1 MIGLD
6 KEQQLREYYQS
17 ELSYLRKSG
26 VEFARQHPGIAGRL
40 ELGTDI
46 VPDPFTERL
55 IESFAW
61 LTGRIRHSIH
71 ARIPQL
77 STTLLGAI
85 YPNFTAPVPSLSM
98 AQFYPDVQRQ
108 ELADG
113 VTVPAETSLE
123 CSSHETSGS
132 DNVTLK
138 WRTAWSVTLYPV
150 HIARADFLPAGRY
163 GFTGAARHAV
173 SVLRLR
179 LVSETVPLEK
189 CNIKNLRIFLNSNRF
204 ETFALYEKLLLHR
217 LDTGLFNPDSVQE
230 KAEPVLLGKEAV
242 RPAGLTAEE
251 LVLPKTDFAMPSY
264 QLLQEYFS
272 FPERFLFLELAI
284 DLKKHLAALT
294 KDAPLR
300 QLDLLIPLDMEPRGL
315 NVSPEMFRLYVTPVV
330 NLFEK
335 ISEPVLWDDMQ
346 SEYRLLPDAK
356 RYKSTEIHS
365 VKTVSMID
373 PENGNTLPVKP
384 FFSAEF
390 SETEN
395 PVNTANL
402 PESYWIMERTP
413 SAAGI
418 PGTDVWLRFVDSKFK
433 TNRLQSRT
441 VFARILCT
449 NRSFASEAQAG
460 TVLQSETEI
469 PCRTITLLTKPTE
482 TQTPPMDGESLW
494 MLISHLSLNYLS
506 LEGEDGAAVL
516 REILRLYIPR
526 ENSTAQRLLSG
537 LRNLRTESIVRRM
550 GHVPWRGFVRGLGI
564 ELTLDETYFTGNS
577 AYLFAEVMNEFFRLY
592 AGINTLTELTWRST
606 IGDEIRKQ
614 WQPKFGLR
622 TKL

>member
-1 MIGLD
+1 MISQD
-6 KEQQLREYYQS
+6 NEQRLREYYQS

-26 VEFARQHPGIAGRL
+26 VEFARQHPRIAGRL

-61 LTGRIRHSIH
+61 LTGRIRYSIN

-77 STTLLGAI
+77 SATLLGAI

-98 AQFYPDVQRQ
+98 AQFHPNVQRP

-113 VTVPAETSLE
+113 VTIPAETHLE
-123 CSSHETSGS
+123 CSSLETSGS
-132 DNVTLK
+132 DSVTLK

-150 HIARADFLPAGRY
+150 RIIRADFQSAGYY
-163 GFTGAARHAV
+163 GFTGAARNAA

-179 LVSETVPLEK
+179 LVSETVPLEN
-189 CNIKNLRIFLNSNRF
+189 CNIQKLRIFLNGDRF

-217 LDTGLFNPDSVQE
+217 MDFGLFNPDSTQ
-230 KAEPVLLGKEAV
+230 KKTEPILLGNEAV
-242 RPAGLTAEE
+242 QPAGLTAEE
-251 LVLPKTDFAMPSY
+251 FVLPKTDFAMPSY

-272 FPERFLFLELAI
+272 FPERFLFLDLTI
-284 DLKKHLAALT
+284 DLKKHLSALT

-300 QLDLLIPLDMEPRGL
+300 QLDLLIPLEMESRGL
-315 NVSPEMFRLYVTPVV
+315 NVSPEMFKLYVTPVV

-335 ISEPVLWDDMQ
+335 ISEPISLDDTQ
-346 SEYRLLPDAK
+346 SEYRLLPDVK
-356 RYKSTEIHS
+356 HQKSTEIHS

-373 PENGNTLPVKP
+373 PENGNTLPVEP
-384 FFSAEF
+384 FFSPEF
-390 SETEN
+390 SE
-395 PVNTANL
+395 PANNL
-402 PESYWIMERTP
+402 TNQPKSYWIMERTP

-418 PGTDVWLRFVDSKFK
+418 SGTDMWLRFVDSKFQ
-433 TNRLQSRT
+433 TNRIQSRT

-449 NRSFASEAQAG
+449 NRSYASEAQIG
-460 TVLQSETEI
+460 TILQSETEI

-482 TQTPPMDGESLW
+482 SQTPPMDGESLW

-506 LEGEDGAAVL
+506 LEGENGAALL
-516 REILRLYIPR
+516 REILRLYVPR
-526 ENSTAQRLLSG
+526 ENSAAQRLLPG
-537 LRNLRTESIVRRM
+537 LRNIRTEPIVRRM
-550 GHVPWRGFVRGLGI
+550 GNVPWRGFVRGLGI
-564 ELTLDETYFTGNS
+564 ELTLDDSCFTGNS

-592 AGINTLTELTWRST
+592 TEINTPTELTWRST
-606 IGDEIRKQ
+606 VGGEVRKC

>member
-1 MIGLD
+1 MIGQD
-6 KEQQLREYYQS
+6 NEQRLREYYQS

-26 VEFARQHPGIAGRL
+26 IEFARQHPKIAGQL
-40 ELGTDI
+40 ELGADI
-46 VPDPFTERL
+46 IPDPFTERL

-61 LTGRIRHSIH
+61 LTGRIRYSIN

-98 AQFYPDVQRQ
+98 VQFRPNVQRP

-113 VTVPAETSLE
+113 VTIPPETPLE
-123 CSSHETSGS
+123 CSSLETSGS
-132 DNVTLK
+132 DTVTLK

-150 HIARADFLPAGRY
+150 RIVRADFQPAGRY
-163 GFTGAARHAV
+163 GFTGSARHAA

-189 CNIKNLRIFLNSNRF
+189 CNIQNLRIFLNGNQF

-217 LDTGLFNPDSVQE
+217 LDVGLFNPDSTQE
-230 KAEPVLLGKEAV
+230 KTEPVLLGQEAV
-242 RPAGLTAEE
+242 QPAGLTADEF
-251 LVLPKTDFAMPSY
+251 VLPQTHFAMPSY

-294 KDAPLR
+294 QDVPLQ
-300 QLDLLIPLDMEPRGL
+300 QLDLLIPLEMEMRGL
-315 NVSPEMFRLYVTPVV
+315 DVSPEMFKLYVTPII

-335 ISEPVLWDDMQ
+335 ISEPIHLDDTQ
-346 SEYRLLPDAK
+346 SEYRLLPNAK
-356 RYKSTEIHS
+356 RHKSTEIHS

-373 PENGNTLPVKP
+373 PENGNTLPVEP
-384 FFSAEF
+384 FFSANF
-390 SETEN
+390 SEPEHVTN
-395 PVNTANL
+395 PSTK
-402 PESYWIMERTP
+402 SYWMMERTP
-413 SAAGI
+413 SAGI
-418 PGTDVWLRFVDSKFK
+418 SGTDVWLRFVDSKFQ
-433 TNRLQSRT
+433 TSRIQSRT

-449 NRSFASEAQAG
+449 NRSLASEASIG
-460 TVLQSETEI
+460 TVLQSEIEI
-469 PCRTITLLTKPTE
+469 PCQAIILLTKPTG

-506 LEGEDGAAVL
+506 LEGKDGAGVL
-516 REILRLYIPR
+516 REILRLYVPR
-526 ENSTAQRLLSG
+526 ENSAAQRLLLG
-537 LRNLRTESIVRRM
+537 LQNMRTKPIIRRM
-550 GHVPWRGFVRGLGI
+550 GNVPWRGFVRGLGI
-564 ELTLDETYFTGNS
+564 ELTLDDTCFTGNS

-592 AGINTLTELTWRST
+592 TEINTPTELTWRSAV
-606 IGDEIRKQ
+606 GGEIRKQ
-614 WQPKFGLR
+614 WQPEFGLR

>member
-1 MIGLD
+1 MIGQD
-6 KEQQLREYYQS
+6 NEQRLREYYQS

-26 VEFARQHPGIAGRL
+26 VEFARQHPRIAGRL

-61 LTGRIRHSIH
+61 LTGRIRYSIN

-77 STTLLGAI
+77 SATLLGSI
-85 YPNFTAPVPSLSM
+85 YPNFTAPLPSLSM
-98 AQFYPDVQRQ
+98 VQFHPNVQRP

-113 VTVPAETSLE
+113 VTIPPETSLE
-123 CSSHETSGS
+123 CSSFETLGS
-132 DNVTLK
+132 DTVTLK

-150 HIARADFLPAGRY
+150 RITHADVQPAGRY
-163 GFTGAARHAV
+163 GFTGVARHAI

-189 CNIKNLRIFLNSNRF
+189 CNIQNLRIFLNGDRF

-217 LDTGLFNPDSVQE
+217 LEVGLFNPDSTQE
-230 KAEPVLLGKEAV
+230 KAEPVLLGQEAV
-242 RPAGLTAEE
+242 RPVGLTAEE
-251 LVLPKTDFAMPSY
+251 FVLPQTPFAMPSY

-294 KDAPLR
+294 QDAPLR
-300 QLDLLIPLDMEPRGL
+300 QLDLLIPLEIEPRGL
-315 NVSPEMFRLYVTPVV
+315 NISPEMFKLYVTPIV

-335 ISEPVLWDDMQ
+335 ISEPIHLDDTQ

-373 PENGNTLPVKP
+373 PENGNTLPVEP
-384 FFSAEF
+384 FFSANF
-390 SETEN
+390 SETEKLTN
-395 PVNTANL
+395 QSTQ
-402 PESYWIMERTP
+402 SYWMMERTP
-413 SAAGI
+413 SAGI
-418 PGTDVWLRFVDSKFK
+418 SGTDVWLRFVDSKFK
-433 TNRLQSRT
+433 TNRIQSRT

-449 NRSFASEAQAG
+449 NRSFASEAQIG
-460 TVLQSETEI
+460 TVLQSEIEI

-516 REILRLYIPR
+516 REILRLYVPR
-526 ENSTAQRLLSG
+526 ENSVVQRLLSG
-537 LRNLRTESIVRRM
+537 LQNMRTESIIRRM
-550 GHVPWRGFVRGLGI
+550 GNVPWRGFVRGLGI
-564 ELTLDETYFTGNS
+564 ELTLDDSCFTGNS

-592 AGINTLTELTWRST
+592 TGINTPTELTWRST
-606 IGDEIRKQ
+606 VGGEIRKR
-614 WQPKFGLR
+614 WQPEFGFR
-622 TKL
+622 TNL

>member
-1 MIGLD
+1 MIGQD
-6 KEQQLREYYQS
+6 NEQRLREYYQS

-26 VEFARQHPGIAGRL
+26 IEFARQHPRIAGRL

-61 LTGRIRHSIH
+61 LTGRIRYSIN

-98 AQFYPDVQRQ
+98 AQFHPNVQRT

-113 VTVPAETSLE
+113 VMIPPETHLE
-123 CSSHETSGS
+123 CSSLETSEN
-132 DNVTLK
+132 DTIILK
-138 WRTAWSVTLYPV
+138 WQTAWSVTLYPV
-150 HIARADFLPAGRY
+150 HITRADFQPAGRY
-163 GFTGAARHAV
+163 GFTGAARHAA

-179 LVSETVPLEK
+179 LVSETVPLEQ
-189 CNIKNLRIFLNSNRF
+189 CNIKNLRIFLNGNRF
-204 ETFALYEKLLLHR
+204 ETFALYEKLLLQR
-217 LDTGLFNPDSVQE
+217 MDIGLFNPDSTQE
-230 KAEPVLLGKEAV
+230 KTEPVLLGKEAI
-242 RPAGLTAEE
+242 RPVGLTADEF
-251 LVLPKTDFAMPSY
+251 VLPQTQFAMPSY

-294 KDAPLR
+294 QNTSLR
-300 QLDLLIPLDMEPRGL
+300 QLDLLIPLEMEPRGL
-315 NVSPEMFRLYVTPVV
+315 NVSPEMFNLYVTPIV

-335 ISEPVLWDDMQ
+335 ISEPIHLDDTQ

-356 RYKSTEIHS
+356 RNKSTEIHS
-365 VKTVSMID
+365 IKTVSMID
-373 PENGNTLPVKP
+373 PENGNTLPVEP
-384 FFSAEF
+384 FFSANF
-390 SETEN
+390 SEPEN
-395 PVNTANL
+395 LTNQSPQ
-402 PESYWIMERTP
+402 SYWMQERTP
-413 SAAGI
+413 SAGI
-418 PGTDVWLRFVDSKFK
+418 SGTDVWLRFVDSKFN
-433 TNRLQSRT
+433 TSRIQSRT

-449 NRSFASEAQAG
+449 NRSLASEAQIG
-460 TVLQSETEI
+460 TKLQSGIEI

-482 TQTPPMDGESLW
+482 SQTPPMDGESLW

-506 LEGEDGAAVL
+506 LEGEDGADVL

-526 ENSTAQRLLSG
+526 ENSAAQRLLPG
-537 LRNLRTESIVRRM
+537 LQKMRTEPIIRRM

-564 ELTLDETYFTGNS
+564 ELTLNDTCFTGNS

-592 AGINTLTELTWRST
+592 TEINTCTELTWRST
-606 IGDEIRKQ
+606 LSGEIRKR
-614 WQPKFGLR
+614 WQPEFGFR